1 MRFVVL
7 LVALVGASVAH
18 AQGVTIKTT
27 TSAPGGTYAPR
38 NADAIWIETCPDPPA
53 CSQKGTF
60 VKTCGRWA
68 NQRKQYLI
76 DWVQQAGANDVD
88 GMTSASRGDHT
99 YPIQCT
105 WNLTLKDGTV
115 APDAMYRIRL
125 ETVDADVS
133 NDSNNHEGV
142 FTFTK
147 GPNPQTQTNLS
158 NGGFSNTTITYAAAA
173 GCGNGVIDPGEA
185 CDGAS
190 CPTECEAS
198 TNACMPNTL
207 VGTAATCTAQ
217 CQMTLI
223 TACKDDDMCCPT
235 GCTPDTDNDCGK
247 AGTSNGDGTTNG
259 NNAGGDNNLTGGC
272 STTNGNGLL
281 GLLLLGSAVFIVRR
295 KRF

>member
-27 TSAPGGTYAPR
+27 TTDPPSATYKPH

-53 CSQKGTF
+53 CTQTGTF

-68 NQRKQYLI
+68 NNRKQYLI
-76 DWVQQAGANDVD
+76 AWNQVATDVD
-88 GMTSASRGDHT
+88 VMTSASQGDHSF
-99 YPIQCT
+99 PIQCT
-105 WNLTLKDGTV
+105 WNLKQVNGTE
-115 APDAMYRIRL
+115 APDGMYRIRL
-125 ETVDADVS
+125 ETAESDTNTAS
-133 NDSNNHEGV
+133 ANNEGV
-142 FTFTK
+142 FTFMK
-147 GPNPQTQTNLS
+147 GPNPQVQTNLT
-158 NGGFSNTTITYAAAA
+158 NGGFVNTTITYAAAA

-190 CPTECEAS
+190 CPTECETS

-223 TACKDDDMCCPT
+223 TGCKDDDMCCPT

-281 GLLLLGSAVFIVRR
+281 GLLLLGSAVFILRR